1 MNIKRYITV
10 NLDVLKGFKVQEKN
24 KGSNELTMK
33 YLGGHK
39 ETGFNVFLLGLQKV
53 LNMSFKFL
61 FTLPDSKSKGWK
73 TLTLFVLK
81 IPSERFWVFEISFEY
96 LKDYQPK

>member
-33 YLGGHK
+33 YLGKHK
-39 ETGFNVFLLGLQKV
+39 ETALV
-53 LNMSFKFL
+53 LMFFRWACK
-61 FTLPDSKSKGWK
+61 KS
-73 TLTLFVLK
+73 
-81 IPSERFWVFEISFEY
+81 
-96 LKDYQPK
+96 

>member
-33 YLGGHK
+33 YLGRHK

-61 FTLPDSKSKGWK
+61 FTLPDSKSKG
-73 TLTLFVLK
+73 
-81 IPSERFWVFEISFEY
+81 
-96 LKDYQPK
+96 